1 MKELLRTND
10 VALLSYLEALLTEKS
25 IAYQI
30 ADVHMS
36 VLDGSI
42 GILPRRVLVA
52 EEDYRTAR
60 QIAEAAQIELPEERA
75 N

>member
-25 IAYQI
+25 VAYQI

-52 EEDYRTAR
+52 EEDYALAR
-60 QIAEAAQIELPEERA
+60 QIAQAAEIELPDENA
-75 N
+75 A

>member
-10 VALLSYLEALLTEKS
+10 VALLSYIEALLTEKS

-30 ADVHMS
+30 ADLHMS

-42 GILPRRVLVA
+42 GILPRRVLIA
-52 EEDYRTAR
+52 DADYGAAR
-60 QIAEAAQIELPEERA
+60 QIAVAAQIELPEEGA
-75 N
+75 D